1 MSASAAQQNSV
12 AQQKANG
19 EGGRFGF
26 LSHGESGS
34 NLGFA
39 PHTQLSD
46 LPPLTVTVR
55 LEEWDGDDAVQVG
68 ETSFDA
74 RTLLAAQS
82 AEEIQSIVEDTIDNP
97 EGDWL
102 FEEARSAGLV
112 AGWDG
117 PYECD
122 VQGMV
127 EELQA
132 NPDLVAIYGEANL
145 DPNAEYTLI
154 EGELVDRNEMIAAGT
169 LDADGTV
176 WKKESNEYK
185 AEIQGHRAEVA
196 FSKND
201 PDYQADVYLFSV
213 SDGEGAYLK
222 DSVALTLDAAKR
234 FMKDAVA
241 EARDAG
247 TPPSMIGRTHAAH
260 GEVKSQS
267 RLFPGANVFSMAD
280 GTQGVTLS
288 PSMLRRLP
296 EDQRG
301 DNGIYVGPD
310 ARGIVKE
317 LGREEADGRGV
328 YTNLFHQN

>member
-1 MSASAAQQNSV
+1 MSPTPAQQNSV

-26 LSHGESGS
+26 LSHGEQGFSLGS
-34 NLGFA
+34 QA
-39 PHTQLSD
+39 HTKLSE
-46 LPPLTVTVR
+46 LPPLIVSVR
-55 LEEWDGDDAVQVG
+55 LEQWDGRDSVKVG
-68 ETSFDA
+68 EAFFDA
-74 RTLLAAQS
+74 RTLLAS
-82 AEEIQSIVEDTIDNP
+82 RSVEEIQSIIEEERDAF

-102 FEEARSAGLV
+102 YEEACDAGLIDR
-112 AGWDG
+112 WDG

-122 VQGMV
+122 TQTMA
-127 EELQA
+127 EDLEA
-132 NPDLVAIYGEANL
+132 NPDLVKIYGEASL

-154 EGELVDRNEMIAAGT
+154 DGEVVDRNELIAAGT

-176 WKKESNEYK
+176 WNKEGNKYK
-185 AEIQGHRAEVA
+185 AEIQGHRAEVT
-196 FSKND
+196 FSKDD

-213 SDGEGAYLK
+213 SDSEGAYLK
-222 DSVALTLDAAKR
+222 DAVAETLDHAKR
-234 FMKDAVA
+234 YMKDAVT

-247 TPPSMIGRTHAAH
+247 TPPSMIGRSHAVH
-260 GEVKSQS
+260 GEVQSQS

-310 ARGIVKE
+310 AREIVKE